1 MRSRIFHSG
10 PTFSHEN
17 QAYLERVRLDQLLE
31 DALQKPLVTISAGAG
46 YGKTRAVYSFLRKY
60 DIVTTWI
67 QLSERDNVGTRFW
80 ENFLYAVTLYDSCL
94 AKRLGEIGFPET
106 EDQFSKYFSIPEEVI
121 AQKERSVTVFDEFH
135 LIQDESVLRFIKRS
149 VQSPMPKM
157 TTILISRAE
166 PDIDTISLLSKGLVA
181 HLNEDD
187 LRFTEE
193 ETARY
198 FQLLSIPLSSQSV
211 SNIHSDT
218 AGWALGLHL
227 IGLSLTKAPSR
238 EREARAAMK
247 LNIFKMIENE
257 VFLVISERLQRFL
270 IRLSLIDRLST
281 DLISV
286 LAGDE
291 TLVDEIKVLSSF
303 VRYDIYLHAY
313 VIHHLFLDYLRQR
326 QNILTEEERRDT
338 YLKAARWCDEND
350 YKMDAISYYDKAGEY
365 ETILRIVSHFPQ
377 QIPFNQA
384 KFVLDIYDKAPADS
398 LEQFASYHPQRA
410 RLLLSMER
418 YAEVRAEVESCI
430 EKYSA
435 LPNSDFNNRVL
446 YGAYLAL
453 GVIGYET
460 LPQTDRCCF
469 DVPWEKADHYYRLSP
484 YGESSSMSSVGLDAW
499 ASRVGTSRSGAMEEY
514 IETLTRGVPYV
525 VNILNGC
532 MYGLDDLAR
541 GELLFYKGDLKPAE
555 NVLKQAFFK
564 AETRSQHEVRNRALF
579 YLMRI
584 GIAQGN
590 FQGLQGV
597 LKDLE
602 AQLKMNDYQARFITY
617 DVVAGWCYS
626 VLGQPHLVA
635 DWLKGDFA
643 QESLAIFKVNFRNI
657 IKVKFQYANRHYHE
671 LLPFLEG
678 EKGTLSTLLFAK
690 LGRKALE
697 AVCHYQLKD
706 KDAALSA
713 LREAYDL
720 AESNNLTMPF
730 IELGKDMRTLTA
742 AAMKDKKCDI
752 PPQWLEMI
760 NRKAATY
767 AKRRAFIISEYKRA
781 NNLGNDVPLSP
792 REMDILHDLS
802 HGLSRPEIAANHGL
816 SINTVKMVLNAIYT
830 KLNADSVTDVIRIAL
845 ERQLIK

>member
-17 QAYLERVRLDQLLE
+17 QAYLERVRLNQLLE

-46 YGKTRAVYSFLRKY
+46 YGKTRAVYSFLQKY

-67 QLSERDNVGTRFW
+67 QLSERDNVGMRFW

-94 AKRLGEIGFPET
+94 AKRLGDIGFPET

-121 AQKERSVTVFDEFH
+121 TSKERSVTVFDDFH
-135 LIQDESVLRFIKRS
+135 LIQDDSVLRFIKRS
-149 VQSPMPKM
+149 AQSPMPKM

-166 PDIDTISLLSKGLVA
+166 PDINTISLLSKGLVA

-238 EREARAAMK
+238 EREARTAMK

-257 VFLVISERLQRFL
+257 VFLAISERLQRFL

-286 LAGDE
+286 LAGNE
-291 TLVDEIKVLSSF
+291 TLVDELRNLSSF

-326 QNILTEEERRDT
+326 QDILTEEEKRDT

-365 ETILRIVSHFPQ
+365 EAIVWIVYHFPQ

-384 KFVLDIYDKAPADS
+384 KFVFDIYDKAPAEL
-398 LEQFASYHPQRA
+398 LEQIAPYHLQHS
-410 RLLLSMER
+410 RLLLSMNRFTEAVADIR
-418 YAEVRAEVESCI
+418 NRI
-430 EKYSA
+430 EKYSP
-435 LPNSDFNNRVL
+435 LPSSDFNNRVL
-446 YGAYLAL
+446 SGAYLAL
-453 GVIGYET
+453 GFTSYAT
-460 LPQTDRCCF
+460 LPQTDRCDF
-469 DVPWEKADHYYRLSP
+469 DPLWEKADHYYRLNP
-484 YGESSSMSSVGLDAW
+484 YDEFSSVTSISLDAC
-499 ASRVGTSRSGAMEEY
+499 ASKVGTTRSGAMEEY
-514 IETLTRGVPYV
+514 IEALARGIPHV
-525 VNILNGC
+525 VNVLNGC

-541 GELLFYKGDLKPAE
+541 GELLFYKGSLKSAE
-555 NVLKQAFFK
+555 KFLRQAVFK
-564 AETRSQHEVRNRALF
+564 AEARNQYEVRNRALL
-579 YLMRI
+579 YLLRS
-584 GIAQGN
+584 GVAQGN
-590 FQGLQGV
+590 FERVQRT

-602 AQLKMNDYQARFITY
+602 AQLKMAGYDARFITY
-617 DVVAGWCYS
+617 DIIMGWYYS
-626 VLGQPHLVA
+626 FLGQPQRVP
-635 DWLKGDFA
+635 DWLKGKFA
-643 QESLAIFKVNFRNI
+643 QESFAVFNANFGNL
-657 IKVKFQYANRHYHE
+657 VKAKFDYFNKRHHE
-671 LLPFLEG
+671 LLTFLEREQKRVG
-678 EKGTLSTLLFAK
+678 GVLFVR
-690 LGRKALE
+690 LVNKALE
-697 AVCHYQLKD
+697 SVCHYQLRD

-713 LREAYDL
+713 LGEAYGL

-742 AAMKDKKCDI
+742 AAMKDKKCGI

-767 AKRRAFIISEYKRA
+767 AKRLTFIISEYKRV
-781 NNLGNDVPLSP
+781 NNLGNDVPLSS

-830 KLNADSVTDVIRIAL
+830 KLDADNVTDVIRIAL